1 MRGVARVL
9 AHASQITRGK
19 EELPKR
25 VVRRAPYEQLLA
37 LLETRSA
44 YYDGFVEGAYLRVD
58 DEDGR
63 HNAHRSKIVRPDF
76 IQGITSHWSSHT
88 LVKNGLLAYGSV
100 AVDCTTPL
108 VSFQIYV

>member
-1 MRGVARVL
+1 VSQVHS
-9 AHASQITRGK
+9 HA
-19 EELPKR
+19 
-25 VVRRAPYEQLLA
+25 QLLA

-88 LVKNGLLAYGSV
+88 LVKNGLRAYGSV
-100 AVDCTTPL
+100 AVD
-108 VSFQIYV
+108 